1 MANDYLLKTFIESRG
16 DDNMTKSLPTA
27 IKFIQSYKRILSKDE
42 MEDIN
47 QDIII
52 VLLETEKEYDSN
64 KGSFVTL
71 FDWKL
76 KNLRRQLLGK
86 YTGIKISSDHICKM
100 KNENKNIF
108 INTVGYEEEN

>member
-1 MANDYLLKTFIESRG
+1 MANYLLKDFIETCG
-16 DDNMTKSLPTA
+16 DDNMKKSLPTA
-27 IKFIQSYKRILSKDE
+27 IKFIQSYKKILSKDE

-52 VLLETEKEYDSN
+52 ILLETKKEYDSS

-76 KNLRRQLLGK
+76 KNLRRQLITK
-86 YTGIKISSDHICKM
+86 YTGIKISSDHLCKM
-100 KNENKNIF
+100 KNENKHIF
-108 INTVGYEEEN
+108 INMVGYEEEN